1 MISDFNMASDF
12 VSEIQRQMNEEFKEI
27 KTTPSQFSFENYLVY
42 KSSLAKITDHSNV
55 YKQMLSSISSAY
67 DSEIMRLNESR
78 RRCSFSKDRDKD
90 VEDASETVVTL
101 SCRVDQL
108 KATVEALESENF
120 TLCESIESMKELAA
134 VMSAQTLLVEEDAF
148 KNTVLENMTLEQM
161 TNVNL
166 LSRELGKLEQQ
177 HQAMLEAQT
186 CEFVIKEK
194 FEEARSSLLKKEE
207 IKEELQE
214 DIAAFHRYSPAL
226 KHIIDTLQ
234 TCNPDMHFEDMLERA
249 KSGIGNVLVNKSNVV
264 ELFDDEDPAKE
275 KEAEEALA
283 YIEHLEEML
292 RDGNYYFAA
301 VHAANSPNGFLRTMN
316 TVEEFKSVSDLESE
330 VSPLFVYCNVLMETV
345 PQFTVPPQD
354 QSFECV
360 QAALK
365 ESRFDLIAQWIANK
379 HLELSRA
386 MADMLLCNCQCR
398 ARCDCES
405 GTLAL
410 AVYRSIKDHELSI
423 HCLARQGA
431 LYRAIHYAKTQEMG
445 ESKLLALLKALP
457 SIDLAALL
465 ILEEEINIS
474 EVLAGLQ
481 ENHNDN
487 IFIGL
492 LKVLY
497 ESNDL
502 KDALMN
508 DTSLDSEQWSDFI
521 NICIDIGE
529 QEIAEELQG
538 YVISADALSKAIDV
552 LSPSEPTEPLKE

>member
-1 MISDFNMASDF
+1 MTSDFTMATDL
-12 VSEIQRQMNEEFKEI
+12 VADIQLQMSEEFKEL

-42 KSSLAKITDHSNV
+42 RSALAKITEHSNV
-55 YKQMLSSISSAY
+55 YKQMLSSISTAY
-67 DSEIMRLNESR
+67 DSEIQELNNSR
-78 RRCSFSKDRDKD
+78 RRSSFAKDHDQD
-90 VEDASETVVTL
+90 LEDASETIKSL
-101 SCRVDQL
+101 SCRADQL
-108 KATVEALESENF
+108 KATVAALELENVS
-120 TLCESIESMKELAA
+120 LSESIESMKELAA
-134 VMSAQTLLVEEDAF
+134 DMSNQTLLVEEDSF
-148 KNTVLENMTLEQM
+148 KNTVLDNMSLEQM

-166 LSRELGKLEQQ
+166 LSRELGKLDQQ
-177 HQAMLEAQT
+177 HQTMLEAQSY
-186 CEFVIKEK
+186 EFVPRDK
-194 FEEARSSLLKKEE
+194 FAEARNSLLKKEE
-207 IKEELQE
+207 TKEGVQG
-214 DIAAFHRYSPAL
+214 DIAVLHQSTPTL
-226 KHIIDTLQ
+226 KHLAETLQ
-234 TCNPDMHFEDMLERA
+234 YCNSDMPFEEILERA
-249 KSGIGNVLVNKSNVV
+249 KAGMKSVIVNKSNIV

-283 YIEHLEEML
+283 YIEHLEELL

-316 TVEEFKSVSDLESE
+316 TIEEFKTVSDGEE
-330 VSPLFVYCNVLMETV
+330 GVCPLFVYCNILMETV

-365 ESRFDLIAQWIANK
+365 EDRFDLIAQWIANE
-379 HLELSRA
+379 HLNLSRV
-386 MADMLLCNCQCR
+386 MGDLLLCNCQCR

-410 AVYRSIKDHELSI
+410 AVYRTIQDHEMSV

-431 LYRAIHYAKTQEMG
+431 LYRAVHYAKTHRMD
-445 ESKLLALLKALP
+445 ESKLLALLKTLP

-465 ILEEEINIS
+465 VLEEGINIS
-474 EVLAGLQ
+474 AVLSSLQ

-497 ESNDL
+497 ESDEL
-502 KDALMN
+502 KDALMS
-508 DTSLDSEQWSDFI
+508 DTTLDSDQWTDFI

-529 QEIAEELQG
+529 KDISEELQG
-538 YVISADALSKAIDV
+538 YVLSAGALNKAIDV
-552 LSPSEPTEPLKE
+552 LSPTVPAKSD